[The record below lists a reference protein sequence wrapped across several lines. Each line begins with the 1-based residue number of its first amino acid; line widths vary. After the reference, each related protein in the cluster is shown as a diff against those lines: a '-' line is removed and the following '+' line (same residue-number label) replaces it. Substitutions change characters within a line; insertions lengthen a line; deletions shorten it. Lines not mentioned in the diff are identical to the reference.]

1 MSRVKRGVGNTKK
14 KHNLRVATRGFYG
27 RRKNLLRT
35 QMEAYRKSLMNSYI
49 DRKRKKRE
57 FRQLWI
63 IRINSVCRKYGI
75 KYSEFIHRLRANNI
89 NIDRKVLAS
98 MAVNDEKSFESLV
111 KACNTTGS

>member
-14 KHNLRVATRGFYG
+14 KHNLRVATKGFYG

-35 QMEAYRKSLMNSYI
+35 QMEAYRRSLMNSYI

-63 IRINSVCRKYGI
+63 IRINAICRKYGI
-75 KYSEFIHRLRANNI
+75 KYSEFIHRLRSNNI
-89 NIDRKVLAS
+89 SLDRKILAS
-98 MAVNDEKSFESLV
+98 MAVNDEKGFESLI
-111 KACNTTGS
+111 KSCSPEGK